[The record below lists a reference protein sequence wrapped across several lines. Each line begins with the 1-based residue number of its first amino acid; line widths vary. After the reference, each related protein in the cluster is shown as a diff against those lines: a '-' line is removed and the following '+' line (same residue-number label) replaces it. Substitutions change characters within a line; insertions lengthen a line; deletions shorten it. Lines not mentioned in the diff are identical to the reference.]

1 MHKIVNRTSSPFD
14 LQSMTGKVVLP
25 AFGEVTAAFDAG
37 YLDLLR
43 AARTVDVKPTGKA
56 NPLDH
61 DGDGKKGGSL
71 PADAADAEIQRLRA
85 EYTDL
90 TGKKPHHL
98 WKAGRLQ
105 SEIDKVLEA

>member
-1 MHKIVNRTSSPFD
+1 MHKIVNRTNSPFD
-14 LQSMTGKVVLP
+14 LQSVGGKVVLP
-25 AFGEVTAAFDAG
+25 AFGEVVAEFDAV

-43 AARTVDVKPTGKA
+43 AARTVDVKLTGKPD
-56 NPLDH
+56 PLDH

-71 PADAADAEIQRLRA
+71 PSDAADAEIQRLRA

-98 WKAGRLQ
+98 WKAERLQ
-105 SEIDKVLEA
+105 SEIDKALEA